1 MTTHQIN
8 LIYFWKGRVDELKAE
23 QLKSL
28 THWCDLQKLD
38 FPAEGGE
45 GACSNATYNTFNLL
59 SNHVQILATHRPSD
73 L

>member
-28 THWCDLQKLD
+28 TH
-38 FPAEGGE
+38 
-45 GACSNATYNTFNLL
+45 
-59 SNHVQILATHRPSD
+59 
-73 L
+73 